1 MADRTREPSG
11 WAIGWSAF
19 AAVILMLIGV
29 FQFFAGLVAIVDD
42 EFYVV
47 TKEYIFQFDA
57 TTWGWIHLIIGIIV
71 FFAGIFIFTGAVWA
85 RLVGVIIAALSA
97 IAAFFWLPWYPIWA
111 IIVIAVDIF
120 VIWALTVHGRDIA
133 EDY

>member
-1 MADRTREPSG
+1 MADTTREPSG

-42 EFYVV
+42 KFYVV

-111 IIVIAVDIF
+111 IIVIAIDIF